1 MKKLFISQPMKEKT
15 DEEILEQRQKA
26 IKSAEKMVGEPV
38 EVIDSFFQNAP
49 ADAKP
54 LWFLGKSLELLAG
67 ADIAYFAKGW
77 QDARGC
83 KIENTCAIEY
93 GIPVIEDYTAE
104 QKGGDP
110 DISHRQGM
118 TGKKGEDY

>member
-1 MKKLFISQPMKEKT
+1 MKKLFISQPMKGKS
-15 DEEILEQRQKA
+15 DEDILAERKKA
-26 IKSAEKMVGEPV
+26 IKSAEDVIGEQV
-38 EVIDSFFQNAP
+38 EVIDSFFQEAP
-49 ADAKP
+49 VDAKP
-54 LWFLGKSLELLAG
+54 LWFFLGKSLELLAG

-104 QKGGDP
+104 
-110 DISHRQGM
+110 
-118 TGKKGEDY
+118 

>member
-1 MKKLFISQPMKEKT
+1 MKKLFISQPMKGKSIA
-15 DEEILEQRQKA
+15 DILVERRKA
-26 IKSAEKMVGEPV
+26 IESAEEKIGEPV
-38 EVIDSFFQNAP
+38 EVIDSFVQRAP
-49 ADAKP
+49 AYAKP
-54 LWFLGKSLELLAG
+54 LWILGKSLELLAG

-104 QKGGDP
+104 
-110 DISHRQGM
+110 
-118 TGKKGEDY
+118 

>member
-1 MKKLFISQPMKEKT
+1 MKGKS
-15 DEEILEQRQKA
+15 DEEILRERKRAIQCAERQLN
-26 IKSAEKMVGEPV
+26 EPV
-38 EVIDSFFQNAP
+38 EVIDSFFQSAP

-93 GIPVIEDYTAE
+93 GIPVIEDYTA
-104 QKGGDP
+104 D
-110 DISHRQGM
+110 
-118 TGKKGEDY
+118 

>member
-1 MKKLFISQPMKEKT
+1 MKKLFISQPMK
-15 DEEILEQRQKA
+15 
-26 IKSAEKMVGEPV
+26 
-38 EVIDSFFQNAP
+38 
-49 ADAKP
+49 
-54 LWFLGKSLELLAG
+54 GKSG

-104 QKGGDP
+104 
-110 DISHRQGM
+110 
-118 TGKKGEDY
+118 